1 MFLEDF
7 ELRGMITEHL
17 FLRRHPQNR
26 PQGRQMEAGEG
37 SKEVTVIDEA
47 REEGDLD
54 SVVTSEYDNWSD
66 SLCILKDRTTVK
78 FTSMDQ
84 CKEKKKSRM
93 TLDLKVITWK
103 KEIVIG

>member
-26 PQGRQMEAGEG
+26 PQRETNGSRGR

-47 REEGDLD
+47 REEGDGMKAGK
-54 SVVTSEYDNWSD
+54 YQGMIIGQ
-66 SLCILKDRTTVK
+66 ILYV
-78 FTSMDQ
+78 F
-84 CKEKKKSRM
+84 
-93 TLDLKVITWK
+93 
-103 KEIVIG
+103 